1 MNLLLLSSLFNGIN
15 YSYLGGEG
23 YCFVTPASATTT
35 TIIRHIALDAE
46 AAAAFCFS
54 AHEQFA

>member
-1 MNLLLLSSLFNGIN
+1 M
-15 YSYLGGEG
+15 
-23 YCFVTPASATTT
+23 TPASATTV
-35 TIIRHIALDAE
+35 IRHIALDAE